1 MPNFN
6 LMYAKSI
13 PALKDK
19 LNAITTASTT
29 SGLSDDQLNAI
40 RALVL
45 PDEYSWASGAWFL
58 TSQCASARPAI
69 QAGGDAGFAAYMGC
83 VGSPVTPERK
93 AYWDK
98 ASAALGG

>member
-1 MPNFN
+1 
-6 LMYAKSI
+6 MYAQSI

-19 LNAITTASTT
+19 VAAITTATT
-29 SGLSDDQLNAI
+29 VAGLSDDKLNAI

-58 TSQCASARPAI
+58 TSQCASQRTAI

-83 VGSPVTPERK
+83 VGTPVTDDRK
-93 AYWDK
+93 AYFTR
-98 ASAALGG
+98 AVAAFGS